1 MPDKPQGPVGLVM
14 RALPLM
20 PLSTTKRKVA
30 ATSLPTTPTVVT
42 TPSEPTFRPSTTPKS
57 TTTSTTPSTTKP
69 SAAQVPALA
78 STHKRSRQP
87 AGSAKSTSLKHTKP
101 VVSTRQLYNDRLGR
115 LVAQLS
121 HDFQNAESWEA
132 FVNQFRGRSYL
143 SPNLD
148 QVDHPAVD
156 LLKTWRDEGVP
167 ANTSSPPW
175 SLDQLDACI
184 QRGCHRSATE
194 HADFLREEMSEF
206 IDNKFWVVIPYELAR
221 ELPNL
226 QLSPAAVKDE
236 RDRKPRLLSDH
247 SWDWGWPSV
256 NESTLPHAPPEA
268 MQFGRALDRI
278 LYQVRHSNPKFGP
291 PRLCKHDIKDGFYRM
306 FLRAQDCPR
315 LALVLPRYDNEP
327 QLVAIPNSSTM
338 GWVQSPPTFSTM
350 SETACDLANHRMR
363 QSPTYAPPHRLEVHA
378 LPMDDLDHSFVPRP
392 REPDDAM
399 ASDLLLAQA
408 AELIEPDPPHV
419 APPSNMMFQRP
430 LASNDVFVDD
440 FIQLGQGGKKR
451 MHIIRRHL
459 LHALDSILSQ
469 PTITEKHRNEAVSL
483 KKMLK
488 GDGSWATRKLILG
501 WIIDTVRQTIELPPH
516 RKETLAAI
524 FDKLAKT
531 HRVSNKDYESILGKL
546 RFVSVAIPG
555 SAGLFSALQ
564 LSLQKAKGNR
574 VRINKSLRAH
584 IDAFAILASSLCHR
598 PTHLA
603 EVVPQEPTLLGTTD
617 AAKSGMGGVYFD
629 ASGKAYVW
637 RYPFPEDVQA
647 QVVSSSNPTGTVTNS
662 DLEHCALIAQAGIM
676 STTHDTAYATL
687 GNLTDNTPARSR
699 VHKGAISDDGPAA
712 QLCNIAAL
720 HQREHR
726 YCHQAWYIPGPANV
740 MSDDASRLQHLTDA
754 AFLAHYEQV
763 YPQSRPWTLL
773 HLPPD
778 LASLLLS
785 ALRSKLPPPH
795 LVRKLVPPR
804 TRSSLSGLTSA
815 MDSGC
820 PLPSITSR
828 MPKTASATSSS
839 SGCDTVKPDKPASL
853 SELMQWKPPYFR
865 LARGSPTWVHPILA
879 SPTSERTATIPYSL
893 LSSRA
898 SATKMTQPA
907 APTRSTPP
915 SSSPSLMPSTLKTP
929 SGAKP
934 TAMSSTSVSW
944 PSSGCSDPPSTQTP
958 SKTVALKP
966 SASWTSISTSTAR
979 STLLRT
985 RL

>member
-1 MPDKPQGPVGLVM
+1 MRGLPMMPTH
-14 RALPLM
+14 A
-20 PLSTTKRKVA
+20 TKRKVA
-30 ATSLPTTPTVVT
+30 ATSLPSSPTVMSTPTDPPFRT
-42 TPSEPTFRPSTTPKS
+42 YSKPTPTSSSSQPSNTKS
-57 TTTSTTPSTTKP
+57 
-69 SAAQVPALA
+69 SATQVPAMV

-87 AGSAKSTSLKHTKP
+87 KSGAQSSGLKHTKP
-101 VVSTRQLYNDRLGR
+101 VVSTHQLYNDRLGR
-115 LVAQLS
+115 LVGQLC

-132 FVNQFRGRSYL
+132 FVNNFRGRSYL

-156 LLKTWRDEGVP
+156 LLKTWRDQGVP
-167 ANTSSPPW
+167 AMTSSPPW
-175 SLDQLDACI
+175 SKDQLDACI

-206 IDNKFWVVIPYELAR
+206 IENKFWVVLPYELAR
-221 ELPNL
+221 ELPSL
-226 QLSPAAVKDE
+226 QLSPSAVKDE

-256 NESTLPHAPPEA
+256 NESTLPHAPPES
-268 MQFGRALDRI
+268 MQFGKALDRI

-315 LALVLPRYDNEP
+315 LALVLPRYADEP
-327 QLVAIPNSSTM
+327 QLVAIPMSSTM
-338 GWVQSPPTFSTM
+338 GWGQSPPTFSAM
-350 SETACDLANHRMR
+350 SETACDHANRKMIL
-363 QSPTYAPPHRLEVHA
+363 SPTYAPPHRLEEHA
-378 LPMDDLDHSFVPRP
+378 LPMDDLSRSFVPRP
-392 REPDDAM
+392 REPEDSV

-408 AELIEPDPPHV
+408 TEPIEPEPPHV

-451 MHIIRRHL
+451 MHTIRRHL
-459 LHALDSILSQ
+459 LHALDEILAQ
-469 PTITEKHRNEAVSL
+469 PNADEKHRNEAVSL

-488 GDGSWATRKLILG
+488 GDGSWSTRKLILG

-524 FDKLAKT
+524 FDKLART
-531 HRVSNKDYESILGKL
+531 HRVSNKDWESILGKL

-564 LSLQKAKGNR
+564 LALQKANGNR
-574 VRINKSLRAH
+574 IRITKSLRSH
-584 IDAFAILASSLCHR
+584 IDAFSILASSLCHR

-603 EVVPQEPTLLGTTD
+603 EVVPQEPTLLGSTD
-617 AAKSGMGGVYFD
+617 AAKPGMGGVYFD
-629 ASGKAYVW
+629 ADGRSYVW
-637 RYPFPEDVQA
+637 RFPFPEDVQA
-647 QVVSSSNPTGTVTNS
+647 QVISSSNPGGTVTNS
-662 DLEHCALIAQAGIM
+662 DLEHCALIAQAGLM

-712 QLCNIAAL
+712 QLCTIAAL

-763 YPQSRPWTLL
+763 YPQSQPWTLL
-773 HLPPD
+773 RLPPD
-778 LASLLLS
+778 LASLLLLG
-785 ALRSKLPPPH
+785 LRSTLPPP
-795 LVRKLVPPR
+795 LLARKLVPPR
-804 TRSSLSGLTSA
+804 TRSSLSGLPSA
-815 MDSGC
+815 MNLGC

-828 MPKTASATSSS
+828 TPKTAYATSSS
-839 SGCDTVKPDKPASL
+839 LACATEKPAKPASL
-853 SELMQWKPPYFR
+853 SELMQWKPPYYR

-879 SPTSERTATIPYSL
+879 SPTSDRTETIPYSL

-898 SATKMTQPA
+898 SATKMPLPV

-915 SSSPSLMPSTLKTP
+915 SSSPSVMPLTLNTP
-929 SGAKP
+929 SGDKP
-934 TAMSSTSVSW
+934 TPMSSTSASL
-944 PSSGCSDPPSTQTP
+944 PSSGSSDLLNTP
-958 SKTVALKP
+958 TPWKMVAPRP
-966 SASWTSISTSTAR
+966 SASWMSTSTSMAR
-979 STLLRT
+979 STPPRP